1 MIQSVIGIWKDAT
14 NGFIEGVPRIYD
26 GSLWRYSV
34 KPYVYDGTSWQPVGQ
49 AGTLMI
55 PFITS
60 QGEYFYD
67 SNNKQFLVRSHM

>member
-14 NGFIEGVPRIYD
+14 NGFIEGVPMIYN
-26 GSLWRYSV
+26 GTTWLRSL
-34 KPYVYDGTSWQPVGQ
+34 KPYVYNGSSWQPVGQ

-60 QGEYFYD
+60 NGLQLYD
-67 SNNKQFLVRSHM
+67 HNNKPFLVRTHM